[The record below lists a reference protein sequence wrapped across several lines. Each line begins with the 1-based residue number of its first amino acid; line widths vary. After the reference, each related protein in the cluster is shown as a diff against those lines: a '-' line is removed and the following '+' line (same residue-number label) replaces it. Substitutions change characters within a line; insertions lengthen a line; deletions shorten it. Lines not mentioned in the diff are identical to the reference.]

1 MKRTV
6 TKPCKRCGKIM
17 WDVTSYRTYCDE
29 CIKARRQERQ
39 QQYQKQFHK
48 PKSDAPRKKA
58 SKPIKFVKSI
68 EQCTSEADA
77 LGLTYGQYV
86 ARGLDKE

>member
-1 MKRTV
+1 MNHV

-17 WDVTSYRTYCDE
+17 WDVTSYRTYCPS

-39 QQYQKQFHK
+39 QKYQEQFHK
-48 PKSDAPRKKA
+48 PEADAPCKKA
-58 SKPIKFVKSI
+58 PRPIKTVKSI
-68 EQCTSEADA
+68 EQCTREAEA
-77 LGLTYGQYV
+77 LGITYGQYV